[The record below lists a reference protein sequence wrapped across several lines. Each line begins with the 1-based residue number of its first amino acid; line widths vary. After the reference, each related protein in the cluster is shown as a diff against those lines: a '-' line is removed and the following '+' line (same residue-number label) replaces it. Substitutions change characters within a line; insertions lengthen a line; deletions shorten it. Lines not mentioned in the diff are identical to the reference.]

1 VLVDPLSAPVPAA
14 GGVVSVGLLP
24 VPPPAGGVD
33 GGDTVV
39 GELLAGT
46 GGVAL
51 GLADW
56 DGWAELVWHC
66 VPVAP
71 AGCLPVV
78 ALLLD
83 FADAVVLALAVELA
97 LAVPVAAVVAVPV
110 VVVVALSPGLPP
122 VLPLAGLLAE
132 LAGGALGVADLVDAA
147 GWALAG
153 DDEPVEHGATG
164 ALLWTVEVPGAP
176 APPPDAPARVAVA
189 FRLGAG
195 PLELGPVIP
204 TAELSWPTAWRSGGT
219 DRATP
224 MANTTQAAASAGRS
238 HPDRQSSR
246 GCRWPAPAASCP
258 LPAASC
264 PPRAASQRRT
274 RPARNPARKPLR
286 AAECLLA

>member
-1 VLVDPLSAPVPAA
+1 LPVLDAVSPGPVLVDPLSAPVPAA

-39 GELLAGT
+39 GELLAGA
-46 GGVAL
+46 GGVAEA
-51 GLADW
+51 LADW

-83 FADAVVLALAVELA
+83 FADAVVLGLAVELA

-110 VVVVALSPGLPP
+110 VVVVALPP

-132 LAGGALGVADLVDAA
+132 LAGGALGAADLVDAA
-147 GWALAG
+147 CWALAG
-153 DDEPVEHGATG
+153 DDEPDGHGATG
-164 ALLWTVEVPGAP
+164 ALFWTAEVPGAP
-176 APPPDAPARVAVA
+176 APPGDALARVAVP

-204 TAELSWPTAWRSGGT
+204 TAELSWPTA
-219 DRATP
+219 
-224 MANTTQAAASAGRS
+224 
-238 HPDRQSSR
+238 
-246 GCRWPAPAASCP
+246 
-258 LPAASC
+258 
-264 PPRAASQRRT
+264 
-274 RPARNPARKPLR
+274 
-286 AAECLLA
+286 

>member
-1 VLVDPLSAPVPAA
+1 MLVDSAPADAAPADAAPADPVLVAPVLAEPVLVAPAPGDSAPADLLVLDAVSPGPVLVDPLSAPVPAA
-14 GGVVSVGLLP
+14 GGVLSVGLLP

-39 GELLAGT
+39 GELLEGADA
-46 GGVAL
+46 GGVAEA
-51 GLADW
+51 LADW
-56 DGWAELVWHC
+56 DGWPELVSHC

-147 GWALAG
+147 GSAFAD

-164 ALLWTVEVPGAP
+164 TLLWTAEVP
-176 APPPDAPARVAVA
+176 APPAPPADAPAGVPVA

-204 TAELSWPTAWRSGGT
+204 TAELSWPTA
-219 DRATP
+219 
-224 MANTTQAAASAGRS
+224 
-238 HPDRQSSR
+238 
-246 GCRWPAPAASCP
+246 
-258 LPAASC
+258 
-264 PPRAASQRRT
+264 
-274 RPARNPARKPLR
+274 
-286 AAECLLA
+286 

>member
-1 VLVDPLSAPVPAA
+1 MLVDSAAADPAPADPAPAEPVPVDPAPGDSAPADLLVLDAVSPGPVLVDPVPVDPLSAPVPAA
-14 GGVVSVGLLP
+14 GGVLSVGLLP

-39 GELLAGT
+39 GELLVGVGAA
-46 GGVAL
+46 GVAL

-56 DGWAELVWHC
+56 DGWAELDWQC

-71 AGCLPVV
+71 AGCLPLV

-83 FADAVVLALAVELA
+83 FAEAVVLALAVDLA
-97 LAVPVAAVVAVPV
+97 LAVPVAVVVAVPV

-147 GWALAG
+147 GSALAD
-153 DDEPVEHGATG
+153 DDEPVGHGATG
-164 ALLWTVEVPGAP
+164 ALLWTAEVP
-176 APPPDAPARVAVA
+176 APPAPPADAPAGVADP

-204 TAELSWPTAWRSGGT
+204 TAEPSWATA
-219 DRATP
+219 
-224 MANTTQAAASAGRS
+224 
-238 HPDRQSSR
+238 
-246 GCRWPAPAASCP
+246 
-258 LPAASC
+258 
-264 PPRAASQRRT
+264 
-274 RPARNPARKPLR
+274 
-286 AAECLLA
+286 

>member
-1 VLVDPLSAPVPAA
+1 VVLVDSAAADPAPAGPAPAEPVPVDPAPGDSAPADLLVLDAVSPGPVLVDAVPVDPLSAPVPAA
-14 GGVVSVGLLP
+14 GGVLSVGLPP

-39 GELLAGT
+39 GELLVGAGSD
-46 GGVAL
+46 GVAL

-56 DGWAELVWHC
+56 DGWEELDWQF

-71 AGCLPVV
+71 AGCLPLV

-83 FADAVVLALAVELA
+83 FAEAVVLALAVELA
-97 LAVPVAAVVAVPV
+97 LAVPVAVVVAVP

-147 GWALAG
+147 GSALAG
-153 DDEPVEHGATG
+153 DDEPGGHVVTG
-164 ALLWTVEVPGAP
+164 ALLWTAEVP
-176 APPPDAPARVAVA
+176 APPAPPADAPAGVAVP

-204 TAELSWPTAWRSGGT
+204 TAEPSWATA
-219 DRATP
+219 
-224 MANTTQAAASAGRS
+224 
-238 HPDRQSSR
+238 
-246 GCRWPAPAASCP
+246 
-258 LPAASC
+258 
-264 PPRAASQRRT
+264 
-274 RPARNPARKPLR
+274 
-286 AAECLLA
+286 

>member
-1 VLVDPLSAPVPAA
+1 VLVDSAPADPVPADPVPADPVPVAPAPGDSAPAVLLVLDAVSPGPVLVDPLSAPVPAA

-39 GELLAGT
+39 GELLAGVDA
-46 GGVAL
+46 GGVAEA
-51 GLADW
+51 LADW
-56 DGWAELVWHC
+56 DGWPELVWHC

-110 VVVVALSPGLPP
+110 VVVVALPP

-153 DDEPVEHGATG
+153 DDELVEHGATG
-164 ALLWTVEVPGAP
+164 ALLWTAEVPPP
-176 APPPDAPARVAVA
+176 APPADGPAGVADA

-204 TAELSWPTAWRSGGT
+204 TAELSWPTA
-219 DRATP
+219 
-224 MANTTQAAASAGRS
+224 
-238 HPDRQSSR
+238 
-246 GCRWPAPAASCP
+246 
-258 LPAASC
+258 
-264 PPRAASQRRT
+264 
-274 RPARNPARKPLR
+274 
-286 AAECLLA
+286 